1 MEVAVKKFYIISNI
15 LKDCELKT
23 ANKITNFLENHD
35 MKCKIN
41 SMQFIQKNVNMCYT
55 NPDNVD
61 SDTDC
66 IIVIGGDGT
75 LIQAARDLRN
85 LDIPMIGVNMGH
97 LGFLAEIEQDNFEEM
112 LAMVIDNNYKV
123 ESRIMLN
130 GSVYRNGVKIYQ
142 DIALNDIVAG
152 RSGNL
157 RVIDFKVYVNEEY
170 LNLYSADGAIIATP
184 TGSTA
189 YNLSAGGPILEP
201 CANIMSIT
209 PICSHTLGSRSIVL
223 SADSSVKI
231 EICSNRNSDDDD
243 TKVYFDGNSSFLLK
257 EGDII
262 EINKSKLNTKI
273 MKLNRMSFVEVLHK
287 KMN

>member
-1 MEVAVKKFYIISNI
+1 MKKVYIVFNN
-15 LKDCELKT
+15 LKDDNMRTTKKVVE
-23 ANKITNFLENHD
+23 ILENRGI
-35 MKCKIN
+35 KCKIN
-41 SMQFIQKNVNMCYT
+41 SMEQMQKKCEIFYT
-55 NPDNVD
+55 NPEDVD

-75 LIQAARDLRN
+75 LIQASRDLKD
-85 LDIPMIGVNMGH
+85 LDIPMIGVNLGH
-97 LGFLAEIEQDNFEEM
+97 LGFLAEIEKDNLDDTINM
-112 LAMVIDNNYKV
+112 IVDNKFRI

-130 GSVYRNGVKIYQ
+130 GCVYRNNTKVYENIS
-142 DIALNDIVAG
+142 LNDIVLG

-157 RVIDFKVYVNEEY
+157 RVIDFKVYVNDEY
-170 LNLYSADGAIIATP
+170 LNLYSADGVIITTP

-201 CANIMSIT
+201 CANIIAIT

-223 SADSSVKI
+223 SADSVV
-231 EICSNRNSDDDD
+231 ELRICSNRHLDDND
-243 TKVYFDGNSSFLLK
+243 TKVYFDGNSSFMLI
-257 EGDII
+257 EGDVIKI
-262 EINKSKLNTKI
+262 YKSILDTKI